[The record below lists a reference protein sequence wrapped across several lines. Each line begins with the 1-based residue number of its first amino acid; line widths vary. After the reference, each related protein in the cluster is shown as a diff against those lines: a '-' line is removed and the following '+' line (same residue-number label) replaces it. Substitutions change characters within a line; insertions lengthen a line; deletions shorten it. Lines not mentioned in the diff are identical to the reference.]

1 MAGRFGNSARANPRN
16 LMKPRLSLCPAIL
29 LAGALFAT
37 LPQARA
43 QSAAKSDPAVKGGVY
58 PNYDVRTT
66 TGLDAEATALVR
78 ANYRGKRAAAA
89 DLAAAQAAALT
100 ALRDRIPAL
109 QTEDNSFGT
118 GVEIVGV
125 ADAKSSLAPASDASR
140 ESALRGFLEQN
151 AVAYGLTG
159 AEAASLIKFADYAN
173 PAGNLSWVGLRQE
186 INGLPVFQGE
196 LLAAFS
202 PSGALARTSGNLAP
216 GLDPSL
222 LTAAAVLTPAQAVA
236 AGSATIGHPAP
247 AARFAA
253 LASED
258 AGRIQYVTGGP
269 YVRNTRTELIYF
281 PLEPGVGALAYAMTL
296 WENVNAYS
304 LLVDAADGALLWR
317 KNITQDQTQSV
328 TYSVYTGVSPTPFA
342 PSTALPGSGTQSAQ
356 VARTSVTLIS
366 DDSDA
371 SPLGWIT
378 DGGNATIGNNVT
390 CGLDLALPNGVDG
403 NVTAPTLRNFTFDYN
418 PAPGLGGAAGST
430 SPGDAAYR
438 NGVVTNLFFWTNRY
452 HDATYKLGFTE
463 AARNFQTNNFN
474 RNPGGST
481 TAAINGSDA
490 VSAEAQDSSG
500 SNNANFATP
509 ADGSPGRMQM
519 YLFNSTSPARDGSL
533 DADVHIHEM
542 THGLS
547 NRLHNNGTG
556 LTSQQAGGLG
566 EGWSDFYAR
575 CLLSRADEDVTGL
588 FPSGGYVTYEL
599 GTGFR
604 DNHYYGIRAFPYAVK
619 SNVGANGRPHNP
631 LTFGVLDL
639 TQINGLS
646 NGAYPSSP
654 LIGIT
659 ANEVHN
665 VGHFWCNTLLEMRAR
680 LIQRLGY
687 AVGNQRALQIVTD
700 AMKLEGIN
708 PTVVIARDQIIAADN
723 AAYAGQDVPD
733 IRTAFALRGVGA
745 GASIAGATLFTVVES
760 FYPSSVAGA
769 ITFSD
774 SLGNNNNVADPG
786 EDLVFTVPLTNKLTV
801 ADAGVTAVLGNY
813 SAAYGTL
820 AASAVASQ
828 TFAFHVPN
836 AATPGTL
843 LQIPLTVTSPNGV
856 ATVSVPMTV
865 GTPAPSIALG
875 QNLDSTAVGAVPAGW
890 TQTGTVA
897 GSMWGANATVID
909 SGNSVFAKNV
919 TSVSDSSL
927 VSPAIVLSADFGYQ
941 LAFKQRYAL
950 ETGFDAGVLEI
961 SINGSAFVD
970 IITAGG
976 SWVQGGYGFNIGSSA
991 AGNPL
996 IGRRAWSGT
1005 IATTSAV
1012 IVNLP
1017 DRLGGKT
1024 VQLRWRLGCDSST
1037 AVTGWYVDSIQL
1049 YTTSYASAAI
1059 DTDGD
1064 GIPDGYESL
1073 NGLNPNNP
1081 ADASLDADGDGTS
1094 NLAEYI
1100 AGTNPRSAASKLA
1113 IFSTNFNPSAGIT
1126 VGFYGVNGKTY
1137 ALEYK
1142 DDLTAAAWSPWQ
1154 AGIVSSGGYTQV
1166 VDAGASTR
1174 PRRFYRARVTG
1185 Q

>member
-1 MAGRFGNSARANPRN
+1 
-16 LMKPRLSLCPAIL
+16 MKPRLSLCPAIL

-37 LPQARA
+37 LPQARS
-43 QSAAKSDPAVKGGVY
+43 QSAAVKSGAY

-125 ADAKSSLAPASDASR
+125 ADAKSSLAPASDVSR

-151 AVAYGLTG
+151 AVAYGLTLT
-159 AEAASLIKFADYAN
+159 EAASLIKFSDYAN

-236 AGSATIGHPAP
+236 AGSATIGHPTP

-317 KNITQDQTQSV
+317 KNITQDQSQSV

-342 PSTALPGSGTQSAQ
+342 PSTALPGSGTQPAQ
-356 VARTSVTLIS
+356 VARTSVTLIA
-366 DDSDA
+366 DDLNA

-378 DGGNATIGNNVT
+378 DGGNATVGNNVT
-390 CGLDLALPNGVDG
+390 CGLDIAPPNGVDG

-452 HDATYKLGFTE
+452 HDAMYKLGFTE

-490 VSAEAQDSSG
+490 VSAEAQDYSG

-599 GTGFR
+599 SPGFR
-604 DNHYYGIRAFPYAVK
+604 DNHYYGIREFPYAVK

-639 TQINGLS
+639 TQTNGLS

-654 LIGIT
+654 IIGIT

-665 VGHFWCNTLLEMRAR
+665 SGHFWCTTLLEMRAR

-687 AVGNQRALQIVTD
+687 AAGNQRALQIVTD
-700 AMKLEGIN
+700 AMKLDGIN
-708 PTVVIARDQIIAADN
+708 PTAVIARDQIIAADN

-733 IRTAFALRGVGA
+733 IRTAFALRGMGA
-745 GASIAGATLFTVVES
+745 GASIATYSTSYFTVVES

-774 SLGNNNNVADPG
+774 ALGNNNGVADPG
-786 EDLVFTVPLTNKLTV
+786 EDLVFTVPLTNKLPV
-801 ADAGVTAVLGNY
+801 ADANLKATLGAYTA
-813 SAAYGTL
+813 SYGTL
-820 AASAVASQ
+820 AANGGTGSQ
-828 TFAFHVPN
+828 TFNYHVPAS
-836 AATPGTL
+836 AAVGSQLAVPFV
-843 LQIPLTVTSPNGV
+843 LTSANGV
-856 ATVSVPMTV
+856 ASVSIPVRV
-865 GTPAPSIALG
+865 GTPAVAVEFS
-875 QNLDSTAVGAVPAGW
+875 QNFDATAVGALPAGW
-890 TQTGTVA
+890 TQTGTVS
-897 GSMWGANATVID
+897 GSAWAVNATVID
-909 SGNSVFAKNV
+909 GGKCAFAGDV
-919 TSVSDSSL
+919 GLASDSSL
-927 VSPAIVLSADFGYQ
+927 VSPAISLNASASQ
-941 LAFKQRYAL
+941 QISFKHRYTTEAAYD
-950 ETGFDAGVLEI
+950 GGVLEI
-961 SINGSAFVD
+961 SIAGGAFTD
-970 IITAGG
+970 LIAAGG
-976 SWVQGGYGFNIGSSA
+976 SWVQGGYAFNIGSSNITNA
-991 AGNPL
+991 IA
-996 IGRRAWSGT
+996 GRRVWSGS
-1005 IATTSAV
+1005 ILATGAV
-1012 IVNLP
+1012 VANLP
-1017 DRLGGKT
+1017 SAAVGRS
-1024 VQLRWRLGCDSST
+1024 VQFRWRQGSDDST
-1037 AVTGWYVDSIQL
+1037 AGTGWYVDSVQV
-1049 YTTSYASAAI
+1049 YSTAYVSATI
-1059 DTDGD
+1059 DTDAD
-1064 GIPDGYESL
+1064 GIPDGYESM

-1081 ADASLDADGDGTS
+1081 ADAALDADGDGTN

-1100 AGTNPRSAASKLA
+1100 AGTNPRSATSKLT
-1113 IFSTNFNPSAGIT
+1113 IFSTSFNPSVGIT

-1137 ALEYK
+1137 AVEYK
-1142 DDLTAAAWSPWQ
+1142 DDLTAAAWSPLQ
-1154 AGIVSSGGYTQV
+1154 AGIVSGGGYTEV
-1166 VDAGASTR
+1166 VDAGATAR